1 MEKKYEVVLTFIMP
15 NQQEAFVIWDIELY
29 GVATR
34 NGNLEEILMDGS
46 KNGFGVSPITV
57 YAGIFLNPVIMEV
70 PTPLGDEV
78 VLIGKHILDLDI
90 YE

>member
-34 NGNLEEILMDGS
+34 NGNLEEILMDPS

-57 YAGIFLNPVIMEV
+57 YAGIFLNPKIMEV
-70 PTPLGDEV
+70 ETPFGNEV

>member
-29 GVATR
+29 AIARQGEK
-34 NGNLEEILMDGS
+34 LEEILMDGS

-57 YAGIFLNPVIMEV
+57 YVGIFLNPKLMEV
-70 PTPLGDEV
+70 ETPFGMENILV
-78 VLIGKHILDLDI
+78 GKHILDLDI
-90 YE
+90 FE

>member
-15 NQQEAFVIWDIELY
+15 NQQEVFVIWDIELY
-29 GVATR
+29 GVAVR

-57 YAGIFLNPVIMEV
+57 YAGIFLNPKIMEV